1 MNVIPFVHEG
11 LGNSSYLVELTD
23 GGALLVDPDR
33 SIDRYL
39 RAAEDRG
46 LKIVAVAE
54 THLHAD
60 FVSGAH
66 EMGTRTD
73 ARVFVPSDA
82 GADFPHVAIEAGTTL
97 AVEGVAIEV
106 IASPGHTPEHVSYVV
121 RPPQGPPLLFSG
133 GSLLVGG
140 AARTDLIAADRT
152 DELTHLQFQTLRGA
166 FSELPDD
173 APLYPTHGGGSFCSA
188 GGTGERTS
196 TLGRERAESPVLAI
210 DDGQEFARWFLSI
223 FPAIPAYFSRMRD
236 INQAGARLRE
246 EITGPPPLAPAEFA
260 TARDGGALI
269 VDLRPPEAYLREHV
283 PGALSVPFRDEYAT
297 WLGWLVELE
306 TQLLFV
312 RGEQPLDRVLD
323 ESLLVGFERFAGW
336 LDGGMTRWAAEG
348 LPVASANL
356 LDPAAAEQRISDGAA
371 AIDVREPDEFAIGHV
386 ESAVNVPL
394 GSLAERIDEIPDDRP
409 LVVYC
414 AAGVRAAGGVS
425 ILERAGRERL
435 YSIDGGLDAW
445 RAAGLAARV

>member
-11 LGNSSYLVELTD
+11 LGNSSYLVELTA

-39 RAAEDRG
+39 RAAENRG

-73 ARVFVPSDA
+73 ARVFVTSDSA
-82 GADFPHVAIEAGTTL
+82 VAYPHVAIEAGTTL
-97 AVEGVAIEV
+97 AVEGVAIDV

-133 GSLLVGG
+133 GALLVGG

-152 DELTHLQFQTLRGA
+152 AELTHLQFQTLRSA
-166 FSELPDD
+166 FSALPDE

-188 GGTGERTS
+188 GGSGERTS
-196 TLGRERAESPVLAI
+196 TLGRERDGNPVLAI
-210 DDGQEFARWFLSI
+210 DDEQEFGSWFLST

-246 EITGPPPLAPAEFA
+246 AITAPPPLTPAEFA

-269 VDLRPPEAYLREHV
+269 VDLRPPEAYMREHI
-283 PGALSVPFRDEYAT
+283 PGALSVPFRDEFAT
-297 WLGWLVELE
+297 WIGWLVELE
-306 TQLLFV
+306 TRLLFV
-312 RGEQPLDRVLD
+312 RGEEPLDRVLD

-356 LDPAAAEQRISDGAA
+356 LDPPEAEQRIGGGAA
-371 AIDVREPDEFAIGHV
+371 AIDVREPYEFATGHV

-394 GSLAERIDEIPDDRP
+394 GSLEERIDEIPDDRP

-425 ILERAGRERL
+425 VLERAGRERL
-435 YSIDGGLDAW
+435 HSIHGGMDAW
-445 RAAGLAARV
+445 RAAGLAAQA

>member
-46 LKIVAVAE
+46 LTIVAVAE

-82 GADFPHVAIEAGTTL
+82 DADFPHVAIEAGETL

-152 DELTHLQFQTLRGA
+152 AELTHLA
-166 FSELPDD
+166 SNVS
-173 APLYPTHGGGSFCSA
+173 GS
-188 GGTGERTS
+188 
-196 TLGRERAESPVLAI
+196 
-210 DDGQEFARWFLSI
+210 
-223 FPAIPAYFSRMRD
+223 
-236 INQAGARLRE
+236 
-246 EITGPPPLAPAEFA
+246 
-260 TARDGGALI
+260 
-269 VDLRPPEAYLREHV
+269 
-283 PGALSVPFRDEYAT
+283 
-297 WLGWLVELE
+297 
-306 TQLLFV
+306 
-312 RGEQPLDRVLD
+312 
-323 ESLLVGFERFAGW
+323 
-336 LDGGMTRWAAEG
+336 
-348 LPVASANL
+348 
-356 LDPAAAEQRISDGAA
+356 
-371 AIDVREPDEFAIGHV
+371 
-386 ESAVNVPL
+386 
-394 GSLAERIDEIPDDRP
+394 
-409 LVVYC
+409 
-414 AAGVRAAGGVS
+414 
-425 ILERAGRERL
+425 
-435 YSIDGGLDAW
+435 
-445 RAAGLAARV
+445 